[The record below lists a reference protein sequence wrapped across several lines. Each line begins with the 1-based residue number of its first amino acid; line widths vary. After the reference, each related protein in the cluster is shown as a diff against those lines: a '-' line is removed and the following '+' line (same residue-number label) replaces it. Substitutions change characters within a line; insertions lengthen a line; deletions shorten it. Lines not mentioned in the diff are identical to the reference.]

1 MPSEFDPAAPR
12 SMDNPRND
20 GVGLGTAELR
30 SIGKEISQLTDEF
43 RELAQL
49 EIRLAKTELVEHAKT
64 AAISTG
70 WGFVAAVMAVMTL
83 TFLLATFGFVMANF
97 MPAWAAALATAVL
110 AALITGGLA
119 TMAINGFKDVASR
132 PKRSIRSLQ
141 EALQWLKNPL
151 RSNVKSK
158 PSVS

>member
-1 MPSEFDPAAPR
+1 MPSEFDPAASR
-12 SMDNPRND
+12 SGDAFRN
-20 GVGLGTAELR
+20 GAGLGTAELR

-43 RELAQL
+43 RELAQM
-49 EIRLAKTELVEHAKT
+49 EIKLAKTELMEHAKT
-64 AAISTG
+64 AAVSTG
-70 WGFVAAVMAVMTL
+70 WGLMAALMAVMTV

-110 AALITGGLA
+110 ALLITGA
-119 TMAINGFKDVASR
+119 FAMMAINGFKDVASR

-141 EALQWLKNPL
+141 EDLQWLKHPL
-151 RSNVKSK
+151 SSNVKSK